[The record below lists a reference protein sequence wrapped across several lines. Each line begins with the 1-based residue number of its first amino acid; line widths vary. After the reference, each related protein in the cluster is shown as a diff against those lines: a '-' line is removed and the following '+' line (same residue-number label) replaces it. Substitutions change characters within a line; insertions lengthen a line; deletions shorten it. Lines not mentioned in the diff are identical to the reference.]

1 MYYQIIDKEDVKS
14 KNEYINFNIFF
25 DRDKL
30 YDLFL
35 KNEISYSEI
44 INKEIYILPIFKKE
58 GKIYVYNQNTLYEK
72 WNYINDD
79 LIEFILPLENIEVL
93 ENINSHKD
101 ELLNID
107 LNKIFFDYLDKNLAL
122 VIYEETK
129 SKRKNFFKT

>member
-35 KNEISYSEI
+35 KNEISFEI

-107 LNKIFFDYLDKNLAL
+107 LSKIFFDYLDKNLAL

-129 SKRKNFFKT
+129 SKKKEFF